1 MPIREKK
8 WYIKVLN
15 SKSKNDMKVYA
26 YAAKEAKSKLEK
38 FEYELGEIG
47 NEEVD
52 IKVHYCGLCHS
63 DLSMIDNDWGMSA
76 YPLVP
81 GHEIVGEILN
91 TGSEVKGLKKGDKV
105 GMGWYSASCMH
116 CNQCMDG
123 KQHLCGTA
131 EATIVGRHGGFADI
145 VRGHWS
151 WATLLPDGID
161 MAKAGPLF
169 CGGITVFNPIVLSG
183 VSPMDKVG
191 IIGIGGL
198 GHMALKFLK
207 AWGCEVTA
215 FTSNKSKTDALKEM
229 GAHNVVDSTNS
240 DELERIAGSLD
251 FILNTTNVKLNWDA
265 FLNTLSSQGKL
276 HTVGAVLEPMEIPA
290 FSMISGEKSIG
301 GSPLGSIALTRKML
315 EFCVRHNIYPT
326 VEEFNMEDVNDAIKH
341 LHDGKARF
349 RIVLKA

>member
-1 MPIREKK
+1 
-8 WYIKVLN
+8 
-15 SKSKNDMKVYA
+15 MKVNA
-26 YAAKEAKSKLEK
+26 YAANEAASKLEK
-38 FEYELGEIG
+38 YTYDLPTIG

-63 DLSMIDNDWGMSA
+63 DMSMINNEWGLSE

-81 GHEIVGEILN
+81 GHEIVGEVMALGN
-91 TGSEVKGLKKGDKV
+91 EVKGLKVGDKV
-105 GMGWYSASCMH
+105 GMGWFSQSCMQ

-131 EATIVGRHGGFADI
+131 EGTIVGRHGGFADV

-151 WATLLPDGID
+151 WTTLLPEGLD

-183 VSPMDKVG
+183 VQPTDKVG
-191 IIGIGGL
+191 VIGIGGL
-198 GHMALKFLK
+198 GHLALKFLK

-215 FTSNKSKTDALKEM
+215 FTSNKSKTAALKAM
-229 GAHNVVDSTNS
+229 GAHNVVDSTDS
-240 DELERIAGSLD
+240 DDLERIAGSLN
-251 FILNTTNVKLNWDA
+251 FILNTTNVKLDWNA
-265 FLNTLSSQGKL
+265 YLNTLAPQGKL

-290 FSMISGEKSIG
+290 FSLISGEKSVG

-315 EFCVRHNIYPT
+315 EFCVRHDIYPT
-326 VEEFNMEDVNDAIKH
+326 VEEFKMEDVNEAIKH
-341 LHDGKARF
+341 LEDGKARF
-349 RIVLKA
+349 RVVLKA